1 MAELDYKEL
10 LEGMLTAGRSVL
22 ADAWPEV
29 ADIATSSFKTLA
41 LTLTEIGKMKKSGV
55 ISEEQARLLLNMH
68 KNTARIILLSVELK
82 KELKAEAA
90 INAALDAIKIPVN
103 AAVGFDLL

>member
-1 MAELDYKEL
+1 MAELNFKEI
-10 LEGMLTAGRSVL
+10 LEGMLKAGKTVL
-22 ADAWPEV
+22 SDDWPDV

-41 LTLTEIGKMKKSGV
+41 LTLTEIGTMKNSGV

-68 KNTARIILLSVELK
+68 KNTARIILLSVKIK